1 MGTAGGDNEPSRLT
15 HCYLASSLLRVS
27 LLWVWL
33 SHVALTDRV
42 APGGVSQEGWGG
54 KGLAKEVEVLGS
66 NRALPDNLS
75 QRALLFGP

>member
-1 MGTAGGDNEPSRLT
+1 MVSVRRGGE
-15 HCYLASSLLRVS
+15 
-27 LLWVWL
+27 
-33 SHVALTDRV
+33 
-42 APGGVSQEGWGG
+42 E